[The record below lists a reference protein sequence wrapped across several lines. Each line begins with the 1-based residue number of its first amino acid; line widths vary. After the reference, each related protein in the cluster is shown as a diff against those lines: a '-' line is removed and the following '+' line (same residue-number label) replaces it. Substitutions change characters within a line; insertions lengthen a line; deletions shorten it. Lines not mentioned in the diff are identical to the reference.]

1 MTRSL
6 LFQDDP
12 QFEVPPGCGLCDRVE
27 VPVSLRKGGRIYRFI
42 LRDKVVA
49 EDWLL
54 VGVKAAAFAISQGEA
69 YAGTEPSRAIRDTL
83 IKQDVV
89 I

>member
-6 LFQDDP
+6 LFQADP

-27 VPVSLRKGGRIYRFI
+27 VPVSLRKDGRIYRFI
-42 LRDKVVA
+42 LRDKLVV
-49 EDWLL
+49 EDLLL
-54 VGVKAAAFAISQGEA
+54 VGVKAAAFAISQSEP
-69 YAGTEPSRAIRDTL
+69 YSGTPPSRAARDVL